1 MSQMDPLMEVFLYE
15 NSQLLE
21 QLEEMFL
28 SGEENHYLSKDNINE
43 VFRIMH
49 TIKGS
54 SSMMSFD
61 SMAKLAHRLEDLF
74 SSVREQEPPAQMWS
88 AIFDIVLEAIDYF
101 KAQMENIQEGNGVT
115 GDTSDL
121 ISRIEVIHK
130 ELKGEIPIPDAQGEA
145 KTETPAANAGDEPK
159 NAAEESSND
168 VVYKAYL
175 HFQDGCGMETIRAF
189 GAVNSLQGMYSD
201 ISHIPSNIDENCDE
215 DIAMGGFVIFIKSS
229 EEPEVLREKLEETVL
244 LKSMEF
250 SVAADDEIP
259 DNMKAAPPA
268 AEAKPAEEAASS
280 TSADIMKTAEDVKT
294 VESKA
299 APAAAGGGTGA
310 GGGAGGGKG
319 VQQTFISVN
328 ISKIDKLMSLMG
340 EIVTTESM
348 VIKNPDIANMHL
360 ENFDKQARQLRKL
373 TDEMQDVVMS
383 IRMIPISSTFHKMKR
398 IVRDMCKKVNKEA
411 NLVLI
416 GEKTEVDKNVL
427 DALSDPLMHLVRNSM
442 DHGLESPEDRI
453 KAGKKPEGTITL
465 EARNT
470 GGDIIVS
477 VSDDG
482 RGLDRNKL
490 ITKAKDRGLVNKP
503 ESEISDKEAFN
514 YILMPGFSM
523 KEKVTEF
530 SGRGVGMDVVRQ
542 NLESIGGSI
551 SIDSEFGKGMTI
563 TMHIPLTLA
572 IIEGMNVAIGSSKL
586 IIPILNI
593 KESLEA
599 CKQEIIKDPDGNDM
613 VIIRGECFRIIKLYE
628 EFNIGTEVTDINDSI
643 LVIVESDSGTACLMV
658 DKLLGEQQVVIKPI
672 PTYITN
678 VVGKPKGLGGCSIL
692 GDGNISLIIDIN
704 SLLKET

>member
-88 AIFDIVLEAIDYF
+88 SIFDIVLEAIDYF
-101 KAQMENIQEGNGVT
+101 KAQMENIQEGNEVS
-115 GDTSDL
+115 GDTADL
-121 ISRIEVIHK
+121 ISRIEIIHK
-130 ELKGEIPIPDAQGEA
+130 ELKGEEPIPAASEGA
-145 KTETPAANAGDEPK
+145 ASTPAAQEAPKTAAASDEK
-159 NAAEESSND
+159 AETSDND
-168 VVYKAYL
+168 VVYKAVIN
-175 HFQDGCGMETIRAF
+175 FQDDCGMETIRAF
-189 GAVNSLQGMYSD
+189 GVVNALKGMYSD
-201 ISHIPSNIDENCDE
+201 LTHIPEDVENNCDE
-215 DIAMGGFVIFIKSS
+215 DIADAGFTMYIKSS
-229 EEPEVLREKLEETVL
+229 EVVDVLKEKLEETVL
-244 LKSMEF
+244 LKSLEF
-250 SVAADDEIP
+250 GVANEDEIP
-259 DNMKAAPPA
+259 EKMKTVVSAAAPA
-268 AEAKPAEEAASS
+268 ETAQKASGEAEAAKP
-280 TSADIMKTAEDVKT
+280 
-294 VESKA
+294 A
-299 APAAAGGGTGA
+299 APAAAPA
-310 GGGAGGGKG
+310 PAQHPAASNPSAGGGKG
-319 VQQTFISVN
+319 VQQSFISVN
-328 ISKIDKLMSLMG
+328 VYKIDKLMNLMG

-373 TDEMQDVVMS
+373 TDELQDVVMS
-383 IRMIPISSTFHKMKR
+383 IRMVPISSTFHKMKR

-427 DALSDPLMHLVRNSM
+427 DALSDPLMHLIRNSM
-442 DHGLESPEDRI
+442 DHGLESPEDRE
-453 KAGKKPEGTITL
+453 KVGKDKVGTVTL
-465 EARNT
+465 EAKNT

-482 RGLDRNKL
+482 RGLDRHKL
-490 ITKAKDRGLVNKP
+490 IAKAQANGLTTKSEG
-503 ESEISDKEAFN
+503 EISDKEAYSF
-514 YILMPGFSM
+514 ILMPGFST

-551 SIDSEFGKGMTI
+551 SIDSELGKGMTI

-572 IIEGMNVAIGSSKL
+572 IIEGMNVSVGKSKL

-593 KESLEA
+593 KESLDA
-599 CKQEIIKDPDGNDM
+599 RYQEIIKDPDGNDM
-613 VIIRGECFRIIKLYE
+613 VMIRGECFRIIKLYE
-628 EFNIGTEVTDINDSI
+628 EFNIYTDVTDVNDSI
-643 LVIVESDSGTACLMV
+643 LVLVETERGTACLMV
-658 DKLLGEQQVVIKPI
+658 DKLLGEQQAVIKPI
-672 PTYITN
+672 PTYLTKVI
-678 VVGKPKGLGGCSIL
+678 GDSKGIGGCSIL
-692 GDGNISLIIDIN
+692 GDGNISLIIDVN
-704 SLLKET
+704 SLINEA

>member
-159 NAAEESSND
+159 KAAEESSND
-168 VVYKAYL
+168 VIYKAYL

-189 GAVNSLQGMYSD
+189 SAVNSLQGMYSD

-259 DNMKAAPPA
+259 DNMKVAPPA
-268 AEAKPAEEAASS
+268 AEAKPEEEAASS

-299 APAAAGGGTGA
+299 APAAGGGTGA

-453 KAGKKPEGTITL
+453 KAGKKSEGTITL

-490 ITKAKDRGLVNKP
+490 IAKAKDRGLVNKP